1 MFEAT
6 VKRQIA
12 TYSSGCAICNDAL
25 ELVEDIASSSCEST
39 VKDMAD
45 DSVASEAKGV
55 GIKSVLAIVIDGCLT
70 DCCKSGGSDRDALN
84 AAGIGILL

>member
-1 MFEAT
+1 MTA
-6 VKRQIA
+6 KKQIDI
-12 TYSSGCAICNDAL
+12 YSAECAICNDAL

-45 DSVASEAKGV
+45 DSVASKAKGV
-55 GIKSVLAIVIDGCLT
+55 GIKSVLAIVIDGRLT

-84 AAGIGILL
+84 PAGIGILL